1 MFDRNT
7 LIALV
12 LVGLILLGLPYYY
25 KLISPPAP
33 PEETVVEQVTK
44 PRPSEDI
51 GDEEMISTQTAQ
63 KEFPADTSLAA
74 ASAAD
79 APSIDSLPAE
89 PYTPE
94 LVEIETPLYKMS
106 IGSDGRPTSYVLED
120 YKLKSGP
127 PVNLHAMATPKDSAI
142 GSWDVDLGPRNVS
155 SLRNL
160 HFNPSTPRLFVPS
173 GRDSLELNYT
183 SPSGQRITIYYVVDA
198 EKYGFDLSFACSG
211 FETPDTREYK
221 LTWQGGVPSTEPDP
235 RSDHDFGGAYAQVGE
250 ELEDEKLGSDEKV
263 EFSATGRT
271 EFVATRSKYF
281 IAAMIP
287 QSPAAGADMH
297 GYTRNPKDTSIP
309 QHYYTT
315 LRMPWE
321 GSRVDSR
328 VHVYWG
334 PIKKENLEVFGVGLE
349 NTMNWGW
356 AIVKPFS
363 LTVLWLLKFF
373 GKFIHNYGFVIILF
387 SLIVKVVLWPL
398 TRKSQIAMKKM
409 AALKP
414 ELEALKEK
422 HAKNPQALNGAM
434 MALYKERGVNPA
446 AGCIPMLFQ
455 MPILYGLFIVFRST
469 IEFRQAPFFGWISDL
484 SQPDAIM
491 HLPFSIPLYGS
502 SLGLLPI
509 VMGVSQFFMSK
520 ATMTDP
526 NQKAMIYIMP
536 VMMVLLF
543 NNFPSGLTLY
553 YTLFNLW
560 AIVEQRLIKLPVPV
574 PEAVVVE
581 DKPKKKGKK

>member
-1 MFDRNT
+1 VFDRNT

-12 LVGLILLGLPYYY
+12 MVGLILLGLPYYY
-25 KLISPPAP
+25 KLIAPPAP
-33 PEETVVEQVTK
+33 PVETVIEQVDTVKTK
-44 PRPSEDI
+44 PLENV
-51 GDEEMISTQTAQ
+51 GDEQMKAPKQDEAKLDSSFILHPSSLDSTPPTR
-63 KEFPADTSLAA
+63 
-74 ASAAD
+74 
-79 APSIDSLPAE
+79 

-94 LVEIETPLYKMS
+94 LVEIETPLFKML
-106 IGSDGRPTSYVLED
+106 IGSDGRPTSYVLEE
-120 YKLKSGP
+120 YNIKNGP
-127 PVNLHAMATPKDSAI
+127 PVNLHAMATAKDSAI
-142 GSWDVDLGPRNVS
+142 GTWDMDLGPRNVA
-155 SLRNL
+155 SLRAL
-160 HFNPSTPRLFVPS
+160 HFDPSTPRLFVPS
-173 GRDSLELNYT
+173 GRDSVELNYT
-183 SPSGQRITIYYVVDA
+183 SQTGQRITIYYVVDS
-198 EKYGFDLSFACSG
+198 EKYGFDLNIVCTG
-211 FETPDTREYK
+211 FEIPDTREYK
-221 LTWQGGVPSTEPDP
+221 LTWQGGVPTTEPDP
-235 RSDHDFGGAYAQVGE
+235 RSDHEFGGTYAQVGE
-250 ELEDEKLGSDEKV
+250 ELENSQLGSDPKV

-271 EFVATRSKYF
+271 SFIAARSKYF
-281 IAAMIP
+281 IAALVP
-287 QSPAAGADMH
+287 QTPAAGADMH
-297 GYTRNPKDTSIP
+297 GYTRAAGEATVP
-309 QHYYTT
+309 QHYYAT

-321 GSRVDSR
+321 GPRVESR

-334 PIKKENLEVFGVGLE
+334 PIKKENLEVFNVGLE

-363 LTVLWLLKFF
+363 LIVLWLLKFF
-373 GKFIHNYGFVIILF
+373 GTFISNYGIVIILF
-387 SLIVKVVLWPL
+387 SLIVKVALWPL

-455 MPILYGLFIVFRST
+455 MPILYGLFIIFRST

-484 SQPDAIM
+484 SQPDIIF
-491 HLPFSIPLYGS
+491 HLPFSIPMYGAGV
-502 SLGLLPI
+502 GLLPI
-509 VMGVSQFFMSK
+509 VMGISQFFMSK
-520 ATMTDP
+520 ATLTDP

-543 NNFPSGLTLY
+543 NMFPSGLTLY

-560 AIVEQRLIKLPVPV
+560 AIVEQKLIKLPVPI

-581 DKPKKKGKK
+581 DKPKKKKK